1 MEIRQDKDGNGV
13 IEFNEA
19 EKKIVSKKGKIELPA
34 PAMKEFAN
42 ILMKLCADI
51 TANIPDDFKYMQT
64 DPGKSKFQFNKVEEK
79 EEKK

>member
-1 MEIRQDKDGNGV
+1 MEIRQDKDGNGI

-19 EKKIVSKKGKIELPA
+19 ERKILSKKGRIDLPA

-51 TANIPDDFKYMQT
+51 TENIPKEFKHMQT
-64 DPGKSKFQFNKVEEK
+64 DPGKSKFQFHEVKEK
-79 EEKK
+79 NE